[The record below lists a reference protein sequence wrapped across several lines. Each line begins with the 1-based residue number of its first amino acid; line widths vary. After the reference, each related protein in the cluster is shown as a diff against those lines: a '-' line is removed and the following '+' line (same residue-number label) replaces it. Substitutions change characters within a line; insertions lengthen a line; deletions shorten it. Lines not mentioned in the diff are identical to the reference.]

1 MKRRPEEAL
10 RQLPIREFRVSE
22 LDRNIDDMYGA
33 CSEIG
38 FCTTRQR
45 PFFVVDYSGAEELQH
60 TDISFDSYKSTYL
73 LRPCVTMHV

>member
-38 FCTTRQR
+38 FCTTR
-45 PFFVVDYSGAEELQH
+45 
-60 TDISFDSYKSTYL
+60 
-73 LRPCVTMHV
+73 